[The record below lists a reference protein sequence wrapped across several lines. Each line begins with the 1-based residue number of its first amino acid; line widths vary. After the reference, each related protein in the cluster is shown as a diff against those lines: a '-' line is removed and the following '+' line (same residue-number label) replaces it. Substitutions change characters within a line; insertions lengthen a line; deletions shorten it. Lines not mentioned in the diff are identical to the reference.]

1 MAKYVPIEMVKS
13 YSGKI
18 CEHSDVYFAKKGNT
32 LYTGKICNPRTKPFS
47 EQELARQTK
56 FRQAIAAV
64 NALTA
69 EQKTAYAT
77 AFKNQ
82 SKYGTLRGYMFA
94 QEYARLSS
102 YSHDYGHSPYVV
114 LRIALRFPQS
124 KHNLVYSGDPEGGVP
139 TNKQKY

>member
-47 EQELARQTK
+47 GQELARQTK

-64 NALTA
+64 NALTV

-77 AFKNQ
+77 AF
-82 SKYGTLRGYMFA
+82 SRTRA
-94 QEYARLSS
+94 STARCADTC
-102 YSHDYGHSPYVV
+102 SHRST
-114 LRIALRFPQS
+114 RA
-124 KHNLVYSGDPEGGVP
+124 
-139 TNKQKY
+139 

>member
-56 FRQAIAAV
+56 FLQAIAAV

-94 QEYARLSS
+94 QEYARLS
-102 YSHDYGHSPYVV
+102 
-114 LRIALRFPQS
+114 
-124 KHNLVYSGDPEGGVP
+124 
-139 TNKQKY
+139 

>member
-64 NALTA
+64 NALPE
-69 EQKTAYAT
+69 EQKATYAT

-94 QEYARLSS
+94 KEYEKLGA
-102 YSHDYGHSPYVV
+102 
-114 LRIALRFPQS
+114 
-124 KHNLVYSGDPEGGVP
+124 
-139 TNKQKY
+139 

>member
-64 NALTA
+64 NALTV

-94 QEYARLSS
+94 QEYARLS
-102 YSHDYGHSPYVV
+102 
-114 LRIALRFPQS
+114 
-124 KHNLVYSGDPEGGVP
+124 
-139 TNKQKY
+139 

>member
-47 EQELARQTK
+47 EQELARQEK

-64 NALTA
+64 NALTE

-94 QEYARLSS
+94 QEYARLS
-102 YSHDYGHSPYVV
+102 
-114 LRIALRFPQS
+114 
-124 KHNLVYSGDPEGGVP
+124 
-139 TNKQKY
+139 

>member
-64 NALTA
+64 NALTV

-94 QEYARLSS
+94 QEYEKL
-102 YSHDYGHSPYVV
+102 G
-114 LRIALRFPQS
+114 
-124 KHNLVYSGDPEGGVP
+124 
-139 TNKQKY
+139 

>member
-64 NALTA
+64 NALTN
-69 EQKTAYAT
+69 EQKAEYAT

-94 QEYARLSS
+94 KEYEKLA
-102 YSHDYGHSPYVV
+102 
-114 LRIALRFPQS
+114 
-124 KHNLVYSGDPEGGVP
+124 
-139 TNKQKY
+139 

>member
-94 QEYARLSS
+94 EEYAKL
-102 YSHDYGHSPYVV
+102 
-114 LRIALRFPQS
+114 
-124 KHNLVYSGDPEGGVP
+124 GD
-139 TNKQKY
+139 

>member
-64 NALTA
+64 KALTE
-69 EQKTAYAT
+69 EQKTAYST

-82 SKYGTLRGYMFA
+82 KKYGTLRGYMFA
-94 QEYARLSS
+94 MEYAKL
-102 YSHDYGHSPYVV
+102 
-114 LRIALRFPQS
+114 A
-124 KHNLVYSGDPEGGVP
+124 
-139 TNKQKY
+139 

>member
-64 NALTA
+64 NALTV

-82 SKYGTLRGYMFA
+82 SKYGSLRGYMFA
-94 QEYARLSS
+94 QEYAKI
-102 YSHDYGHSPYVV
+102 G
-114 LRIALRFPQS
+114 A
-124 KHNLVYSGDPEGGVP
+124 
-139 TNKQKY
+139 